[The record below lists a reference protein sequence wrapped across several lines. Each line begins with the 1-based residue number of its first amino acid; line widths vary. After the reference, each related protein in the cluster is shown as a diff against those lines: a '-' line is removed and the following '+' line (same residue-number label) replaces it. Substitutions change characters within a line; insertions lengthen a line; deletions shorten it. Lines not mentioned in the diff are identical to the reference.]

1 MAMKPTKYFRT
12 TTDEYCHISDDTVFI
27 FNTKEPTRIPLEH
40 EVSDA
45 WGIKSVLNY
54 IFFVMILFYTMFS
67 VSYYGAGFFMQ
78 PLNYGALLLLFISF
92 VKIKDG
98 FVSSSTPTI
107 QRSKIKTVH
116 FKTPMFSFARVVI
129 YFEGPEGKVLRRSI
143 SVKYKQE
150 AEQVLKETG
159 LLV

>member
-1 MAMKPTKYFRT
+1 MKPTKYFRT
-12 TTDEYCHISDDTVFI
+12 TTGEFCHIDDETVYI

-54 IFFVMILFYTMFS
+54 IFFVMILMYTMFS
-67 VSYYGAGFFMQ
+67 VSYYGINFFKQ
-78 PLNYGALLLLFISF
+78 LLNYGALLLLFMSF
-92 VKIKDG
+92 VKIKEG
-98 FVSSSTPTI
+98 FISSTTPTI

-116 FKTPMFSFARVVI
+116 FKTPMFSYPRVVI

-150 AEQVLKETG
+150 GQQILKDSG
-159 LLV
+159 LMA

>member
-1 MAMKPTKYFRT
+1 MNPTKYFRT
-12 TTDEYCHISDDTVFI
+12 TTDEYCHIDDDTVYI

-54 IFFVMILFYTMFS
+54 IFFVMILLYTLFS
-67 VSYYGAGFFMQ
+67 VSYYGGRFFMQ
-78 PLNYGALLLLFISF
+78 PLNYGALLLLFMSF
-92 VKIKDG
+92 IKMKEG
-98 FVSSSTPTI
+98 TISSSTPTI
-107 QRSKIKTVH
+107 QRKKIKTVH
-116 FKTPMFSFARVVI
+116 FKTPMFSYPRVVI

-150 AEQVLKETG
+150 GLQILKETG
-159 LLV
+159 LV

>member
-1 MAMKPTKYFRT
+1 MKPTKYFRT

-27 FNTKEPTRIPLEH
+27 FNTTAPTRIPLEH

-54 IFFVMILFYTMFS
+54 IFFVMILMYTMFS
-67 VSYYGAGFFMQ
+67 VSYYGINFFKQ
-78 PLNYGALLLLFISF
+78 PLNYGALLLLFMSF
-92 VKIKDG
+92 VKIKEG
-98 FVSSSTPTI
+98 FLSSTTPTI

-116 FKTPMFSFARVVI
+116 FKTPMFSYPRVVI

-150 AEQVLKETG
+150 GLQVLRETG
-159 LLV
+159 LMTG

>member
-1 MAMKPTKYFRT
+1 MKPTKYFRT
-12 TTDEYCHISDDTVFI
+12 TTGEYCHIDDDTVYI

-54 IFFVMILFYTMFS
+54 IFFALILFYTMFS
-67 VSYYGAGFFMQ
+67 MSYYGSAFFKHI
-78 PLNYGALLLLFISF
+78 LNYGALLLLVLSFIQ
-92 VKIKDG
+92 IKEA

-107 QRSKIKTVH
+107 QRNKIKTVH
-116 FKTPMFSFARVVI
+116 FKTPIFSYPRVLI
-129 YFEGPEGKVLRRSI
+129 YFEGPEGKILRRSI

-150 AEQVLKETG
+150 GIQILKESG
-159 LLV
+159 LMNG

>member
-1 MAMKPTKYFRT
+1 MKPTKYFRT
-12 TTDEYCHISDDTVFI
+12 TTGEYCHIDDDTVYI

-54 IFFVMILFYTMFS
+54 IFFVMILMYTMFS
-67 VSYYGAGFFMQ
+67 VSYYGINFFKQ
-78 PLNYGALLLLFISF
+78 PLNYGALLLLFMSF
-92 VKIKDG
+92 VKIKEG
-98 FVSSSTPTI
+98 FISSTTPTI

-116 FKTPMFSFARVVI
+116 FKTPMFSYPRVVI
-129 YFEGPEGKVLRRSI
+129 YFEGPEGKVLRRTI

-150 AEQVLKETG
+150 GIQILKEVG
-159 LLV
+159 LMNG

>member
-1 MAMKPTKYFRT
+1 MLPTKYFRT
-12 TTDEYCHISDDTVFI
+12 TTGEYCHIDDDTVYI

-54 IFFVMILFYTMFS
+54 IFFVMILFYTMS
-67 VSYYGAGFFMQ
+67 
-78 PLNYGALLLLFISF
+78 L
-92 VKIKDG
+92 VKIKEG
-98 FVSSSTPTI
+98 FISSTTPTI

-116 FKTPMFSFARVVI
+116 FKTPMFSYPRVVI

-150 AEQVLKETG
+150 GLQVLKEAGLMTG
-159 LLV
+159 D

>member
-1 MAMKPTKYFRT
+1 MSPTKYFRT
-12 TTDEYCHISDDTVFI
+12 TTGEYCHISDDTVFI

-54 IFFVMILFYTMFS
+54 IFFAFILFYTMFS
-67 VSYYGAGFFMQ
+67 LSYYGVSFFKHI
-78 PLNYGALLLLFISF
+78 LNYGALLLLVLSF
-92 VKIKDG
+92 MQIKEA

-107 QRSKIKTVH
+107 QRSKIKNVH
-116 FKTPMFSFARVVI
+116 FKTPMFSYPRVLI

-150 AEQVLKETG
+150 GLQILKESG
-159 LLV
+159 LMNG